1 MPYAQQGFGEGS
13 IPFTR
18 STIQASGRIGSPHM
32 TGFLLA
38 FIGVLLA
45 GTGARDQ
52 VLLAALVQ
60 SQGARPAVLMTGFAV
75 SIAAAAFAGWAA
87 ALVAPTLN
95 SDARL
100 FLAAL
105 AVGFAGLEA
114 LLLHPPRQAVEPTHS
129 VGALALVLAARQ
141 VTDAARFL
149 VFGIALAVNA
159 PLQAAAGG
167 AAGGM
172 VLTGCA
178 WMVPEMFTW
187 RLLRVPRRVIGAAL
201 LLVAAGLGLRALG
214 LI

>member
-1 MPYAQQGFGEGS
+1 
-13 IPFTR
+13 
-18 STIQASGRIGSPHM
+18 M

-52 VLLAALVQ
+52 VLVAALVRN
-60 SQGARPAVLMTGFAV
+60 QGARPAVLVTGFAV

-95 SDARL
+95 GDARL

-114 LLLHPPRQAVEPTHS
+114 LLLKPFRQAREPTHS
-129 VGALALVLAARQ
+129 IGALALVLAALQ
-141 VTDAARFL
+141 VSDAARFL

-187 RLLRVPRRVIGAAL
+187 RLLRIPRRVIGGAL
-201 LLVAAGLGLRALG
+201 LLLAAGLGLAATG
-214 LI
+214 I